1 MPTADHSSSEVNC
14 RFLLFI
20 VCVAR
25 FILSIVY
32 LQDANELASDATLTP
47 CLVDGTESAES
58 ASMVSLDRV
67 AECLEPMETV
77 ESASSASSQAKNLD
91 VEDVDDN
98 DIKESPLKEEM
109 PGAPDHEE
117 GDIVMESERKEEEE
131 DYQLGVDDLCLLC
144 DLFYLPFEHGPQGM
158 QLLQEFNW
166 LKLNAHLV
174 ASNPSKPTAA
184 GSPEVK
190 EWHHRAEKFDAM
202 SRALNRLFTRLT
214 YINNRELLYELYPY
228 VWDMRGVVALLNSY
242 VKWLGEL

>member
-1 MPTADHSSSEVNC
+1 MITHS
-14 RFLLFI
+14 
-20 VCVAR
+20 
-25 FILSIVY
+25 
-32 LQDANELASDATLTP
+32 QDTNELASDATLTP

-67 AECLEPMETV
+67 AEGLEPMETV
-77 ESASSASSQAKNLD
+77 ESTSSASSQAKNLD

-166 LKLNAHLV
+166 LKFNAHLV
-174 ASNPSKPTAA
+174 ASSLSKPTAA
-184 GSPEVK
+184 GPPEVK
-190 EWHHRAEKFDAM
+190 EWHHRAEKFDTM
-202 SRALNRLFTRLT
+202 SRSLNKLFTRLT

-242 VKWLGEL
+242 VKWLGKCFFFHNYF